1 MRRLGEQLRRRRL
14 LLGRSQSQVAER
26 VGVSQSSV
34 SRMERGTAGGAP
46 FRTWTAVADVL
57 GLSIAFGSS
66 IDLDPPGTQA
76 MAGSMV
82 DRRLAG
88 LELVARLAEAG
99 HWAARSRVVEDSSGT
114 LRSVNLTL
122 RRFAPPQAVVVR
134 IWDTAVDVES
144 LVDDLDE
151 ELEAARRSTDV
162 DEISGLIVVRTMS
175 SNLRQIT
182 QRVSASDPRFQ
193 ASGSRWIGMLRD
205 PRPARLP
212 GPTAIW
218 FDRAATRLIPGGLV
232 LQRPRRRA
240 G

>member
-1 MRRLGEQLRRRRL
+1 MNRGQDRVLLRRLGEQLRRRRL

-162 DEISGLIVVRTMS
+162 DEISGLILFARRRRIDARSPSGFQRRT
-175 SNLRQIT
+175 R
-182 QRVSASDPRFQ
+182 AFKPQ
-193 ASGSRWIGMLRD
+193 ARAGSGCFGIRGRLGSRDRRPSGSIGQ
-205 PRPARLP
+205 PR
-212 GPTAIW
+212 GSS
-218 FDRAATRLIPGGLV
+218 
-232 LQRPRRRA
+232 
-240 G
+240 

>member
-1 MRRLGEQLRRRRL
+1 
-14 LLGRSQSQVAER
+14 
-26 VGVSQSSV
+26 
-34 SRMERGTAGGAP
+34 MERGTAGGAQ

-57 GLSIAFGSS
+57 SLSIELGSS

-134 IWDTAVDVES
+134 IWDVEFGTALFPKDGRY
-144 LVDDLDE
+144 LVPLKAWVRKAEALEEGDTVTIRLTLDL
-151 ELEAARRSTDV
+151 
-162 DEISGLIVVRTMS
+162 
-175 SNLRQIT
+175 
-182 QRVSASDPRFQ
+182 
-193 ASGSRWIGMLRD
+193 
-205 PRPARLP
+205 
-212 GPTAIW
+212 
-218 FDRAATRLIPGGLV
+218 
-232 LQRPRRRA
+232 
-240 G
+240 